1 MLFWILLISIF
12 ILILAFAGFAAFD
25 YKAAAAT
32 MAAIIVVLGIVTV
45 CIMPYDTN
53 NDKDFNMEYK
63 YYELILNNDLKLSSK
78 DLDAIKD
85 LNEKINDAKEKQE
98 DIMTKN
104 CRNYQSLSKY
114 KLLDED
120 KAYKL
125 YLQNK

>member
-25 YKAAAAT
+25 YKGAAVT
-32 MAAIIVVLGIVTV
+32 IAIIILVFSIITM
-45 CIMPYDTN
+45 CIMPYDAN
-53 NDKDFNMEYK
+53 DDKDFNMEYN
-63 YYELILNNDLKLSSK
+63 YYELIINNDLKLSSK

-85 LNEKINDAKEKQE
+85 LNEKIIDAKEKQE

-125 YLQNK
+125 YFQNK

>member
-1 MLFWILLISIF
+1 MLFWILLVSMF
-12 ILILAFAGFAAFD
+12 ILVLAFAGFAAFD
-25 YKAAAAT
+25 YKSAAAT
-32 MAAIIVVLGIVTV
+32 IVAIIVVFGIVTV
-45 CIMPYDTN
+45 CIMPYDAN
-53 NDKDFNMEYK
+53 DDKDFNMEYN
-63 YYELILNNDLKLSSK
+63 YYELIINNDLKLSSK

-85 LNEKINDAKEKQE
+85 LNEKIIDAREKQE

-114 KLLDED
+114 KLLDEN

>member
-1 MLFWILLISIF
+1 MLFWILLILIF
-12 ILILAFAGFAAFD
+12 ILILAFAAFAAFD
-25 YKAAAAT
+25 CKAAAAT
-32 MAAIIVVLGIVTV
+32 MVAIIVVLGIVTV

-53 NDKDFNMEYK
+53 NDKDFNIEYK